1 MKIDSYGAVFKLGAL
16 CCYLLGRSL
25 MAIAEGD
32 TLGKIAELDIVEK
45 AAGIEFKKGTQIETG
60 DYLFVIPSNTKSI
73 LQSRVCTLQVSETPK
88 TNPNLAEFTE
98 HTVVI
103 ADLTFCKQTQDL
115 KVGRMVKLATLPSVF
130 AAYPVITP
138 SVKIAA
144 QKLSNDIYLDTSEEV
159 SKPDR
164 QVTSVSQ
171 DNIMRDEE
179 KKDSRYNKTGFIG
192 PTLSVGVPIEKGVTE
207 SDAVTG
213 YGAVLGLHLVQG
225 YLGAITFIVSG
236 GYGDKTYSSG
246 LATSSMSG
254 GAGMLIKIPFG
265 FYGGAMAGI
274 NRVKLRLLGQ
284 ESKGSAGVVSGI
296 GGIDFPFGSYIS
308 MSPYGT
314 VSYHPSYT
322 LEGGFYDGSVVAG
335 GLSAGLGLNLRVN
348 F

>member
-1 MKIDSYGAVFKLGAL
+1 MKTEGYGAILKLGAL

-25 MAIAEGD
+25 MAIAEGEAI
-32 TLGKIAELDIVEK
+32 GKIAELDIVEK

-60 DYLFVIPSNTKSI
+60 DYLFVIPSNSKSI

-98 HTVVI
+98 HVVVI

-138 SVKIAA
+138 SVNVAA
-144 QKLSNDIYLDTSEEV
+144 QKVSNDIYLDTIEEV
-159 SKPDR
+159 AKPDR

-171 DNIMRDEE
+171 DNIIRDEE
-179 KKDSRYNKTGFIG
+179 KKDSRYYKTGFIG
-192 PTLSVGVPIEKGVTE
+192 PTLSIGVPVAKGVTE
-207 SDAVTG
+207 SDAITG
-213 YGAVLGLHLVQG
+213 IGAVLGLHLVQG

-246 LATSSMSG
+246 LATSSMSV

-265 FYGGAMAGI
+265 FYGGGMAGI
-274 NRVKLRLLGQ
+274 SKVKLKLLGQ
-284 ESKGSAGVVSGI
+284 ESKGSVGVLSAI

-314 VSYHPSYT
+314 LSYHPSYT
-322 LEGGFYDGSVVAG
+322 LQEGSYNGIVVAG
-335 GLSAGLGLNLRVN
+335 GLSAGVGLNLRVN